1 MKHLR
6 NIAITLLA
14 ATSTMASAVVVDN
27 TAGNLSNLVTDVETT
42 QLTIT
47 GTIDARDFAFIH
59 DELAAL
65 ETLDMSGAQI
75 VAYDAGR
82 AATEWSNAADELPA
96 YALAAKPLRQVTLP
110 AALTIVGEGAF
121 AGCRQLTA
129 IEFPATIAT
138 IGDFAFSAT
147 GLTAVTVPAGVTSMG
162 KEVFAHC
169 PSLATAVV
177 NSLIVGDAAFLDDAA
192 LATVTLGSGV
202 TRVGQKAFAGTGL
215 TLLDATAATQL
226 ATVNDWAFTG
236 AALSSIALPASV
248 TTVGR
253 GALFGA
259 TELTSAT
266 LPQALDEV
274 PDYAFVAT
282 KVDMAHVV
290 PAEATAIGN
299 YAFYNLDQAVDTVFL
314 PASLSHIGDRAF
326 AGTLGIKNYAVPTA
340 SVPTLGELVWE
351 GVNQPVVN
359 VKTAS
364 NELSD
369 AFAQADQWKEFH
381 ILRLYLLGDVNND
394 GNINV
399 ADITAIRSYMLG
411 NNPRVFIFEAADINN
426 DGNITANDISRLRN
440 KILNE
445 DTDTHV
451 YRVRGADTPY
461 GIATEDALEMDN
473 VLFDATGTAR
483 VALRLKDSRPYTALQ
498 FDLTLPNGVVLDDEL
513 TTVGERAPQHGVYS
527 MMHNNGTARVMLY
540 SNNIDNLLEG
550 DEPVVYLSLRATD
563 DVESGATIG
572 IDELLLVTDEIESY
586 VGHPSMATIAD
597 PTGVNDITTSDF
609 HIFATQGKLIID
621 APEAATAQ
629 LVSMNGAWIEAELQP
644 GRNEVPLA
652 TGIYAVNVGNKS
664 AKVAIR

>member
-6 NIAITLLA
+6 NIAVTLLA
-14 ATSTMASAVVVDN
+14 ATSMMASAVVVHN

-47 GTIDARDFAFIH
+47 GTLDARDFAFIH

-75 VAYDAGR
+75 VSYDAGR

-110 AALTIVGEGAF
+110 ATLTIVGEGAF

-129 IEFPATIAT
+129 IEFPTTIAT

-259 TELTSAT
+259 TELMSAT

-326 AGTLGIKNYAVPTA
+326 AGTTGIKNYAVPTA

-394 GNINV
+394 TRVNVTDIAVLRAYIKRKNPPVFIYEAANINGDSRINVTDV
-399 ADITAIRSYMLG
+399 A
-411 NNPRVFIFEAADINN
+411 
-426 DGNITANDISRLRN
+426 RLRD
-440 KILNE
+440 KIKRR
-445 DTDTHV
+445 DTKTTV
-451 YRVRGADTPY
+451 YRIRGGAPY

-483 VALRLKDSRPYTALQ
+483 VAVRLKDSRPYTALQ

-513 TTVGERAPQHGVYS
+513 TAVGERAPQHGAYS
-527 MMHNNGTARVMLY
+527 MMHDDGTARVLLY
-540 SNNIDNLLEG
+540 SDDIDNLLEG
-550 DEPVVYLSLRATD
+550 DEPVVYLTLRATD

-572 IDELLLVTDEIESY
+572 IDELLLTTDEYESY

-597 PTGVNDITTSDF
+597 PTGVNDITTSEF
-609 HIFATQGKLIID
+609 HIFAAQGKLIID

-629 LVSMNGAWIEAELQP
+629 LVSMNGAWIEVELQP